1 MREDSLILR
10 QRMRN
15 HHAAAPTFGKVVRL
29 SRILLVS
36 SILAVDLLTIKPG
49 EERDSIS
56 HVAHLVGAAVGL
68 LVGLVLLRNRRVEH
82 WEAWVSQGCIPPS
95 SLILAIQVRRVA
107 CCLAGLAILALAIL
121 NLAAAKILPPSWQ
134 PDLHYN
140 LTACDRCINFRRP
153 C

>member
-1 MREDSLILR
+1 
-10 QRMRN
+10 MRN
-15 HHAAAPTFGKVVRL
+15 RHAAAPTFGKAVRI

-36 SILAVDLLTIKPG
+36 SILAVDLLTMIKLG

-56 HVAHLVGAAVGL
+56 HLAHLVGAALGL

-82 WEAWVSQGCIPPS
+82 WEAWVSHGFIPLLHFIHPGNP
-95 SLILAIQVRRVA
+95 QVRRVA
-107 CCLAGLAILALAIL
+107 CCLAGLAIFALAIL
-121 NLAAAKILPPSWQ
+121 NLAAAEILPPFWQ

-140 LTACDRCINFRRP
+140 LTACDQCVNFRRP